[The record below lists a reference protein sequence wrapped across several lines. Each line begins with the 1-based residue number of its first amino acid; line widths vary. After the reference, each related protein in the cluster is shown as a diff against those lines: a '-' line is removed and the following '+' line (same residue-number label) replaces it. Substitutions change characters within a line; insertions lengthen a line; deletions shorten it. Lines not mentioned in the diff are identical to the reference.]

1 MMSHRA
7 TMAVA
12 VLFGEKESTEQV
24 NCVVSSMHRACP
36 AYPQLLTYRCGA
48 ANRRFGPIACRLPW
62 WNARERCDKA
72 LMVPNLYV
80 ETTCHLRCLLH
91 SLFVVGALHN
101 FGAPQKVTTP
111 SDGVD
116 AI

>member
-1 MMSHRA
+1 MSWWFVFRRRLWIIRNDDNA
-7 TMAVA
+7 AVTPSVVELMAFSSA
-12 VLFGEKESTEQV
+12 PSTFPV
-24 NCVVSSMHRACP
+24 
-36 AYPQLLTYRCGA
+36 YRLIGT
-48 ANRRFGPIACRLPW
+48 PACRLPW

-80 ETTCHLRCLLH
+80 ETTCQLHCLLD
-91 SLFVVGALHN
+91 SLFVVAALHN
-101 FGAPQKVTTP
+101 FGAPQKVTTA

>member
-1 MMSHRA
+1 
-7 TMAVA
+7 
-12 VLFGEKESTEQV
+12 
-24 NCVVSSMHRACP
+24 MHRACP
-36 AYPQLLTYRCGA
+36 AYPQLVTYRCGA
-48 ANRRFGPIACRLPW
+48 ANRRFGPIARRLPW

-80 ETTCHLRCLLH
+80 ETTCQLHSLLD
-91 SLFVVGALHN
+91 SLFVVGALDN
-101 FGAPQKVTTP
+101 FGAPQKVTTA

>member
-1 MMSHRA
+1 
-7 TMAVA
+7 
-12 VLFGEKESTEQV
+12 
-24 NCVVSSMHRACP
+24 MH
-36 AYPQLLTYRCGA
+36 
-48 ANRRFGPIACRLPW
+48 
-62 WNARERCDKA
+62 KA

-80 ETTCHLRCLLH
+80 ETTCQLHCLLD

-101 FGAPQKVTTP
+101 FGAPQKVTTA